1 MYNLHTHSFYCG
13 HGSGTIKEYADRAE
27 EAGFDVLGFSEH
39 IPFCDGFLSKSRMAF
54 DDFALYESDVMEEK
68 SNRAFPVLLGYEVDY
83 FDSRRAYYEEV
94 KNRVDYLIA
103 GTHYIFRSDGSVKGA
118 FAPLDKED
126 MKYYAKQ
133 TIKALSSGL
142 FSFFAHPDAYLSA
155 TPFDM
160 EAKAIAIDILDAAED
175 CGVPLEINGNGI
187 AAGRGYPSED
197 FWRLAAERGMPAVI
211 SSDAHKVSNLD
222 KSLLAAEAFAEKMGI
237 DILYP
242 DKCNPLSFRK
252 VPSKRS

>member
-13 HGSGTIKEYADRAE
+13 HGSGTIAEYAKEAE
-27 EAGFDVLGFSEH
+27 RLGFSVLGFSEH
-39 IPFCDGFLSKSRMAF
+39 CPFSDNFLSSSRMPYS
-54 DDFALYESDVMEEK
+54 DMVHYERDVR
-68 SNRAFPVLLGYEVDY
+68 SLDCPFPVILGYEVDY
-83 FDSRRAYYEEV
+83 FKSWHGYYEEI
-94 KNRVDYLIA
+94 RERADYLIG